1 MLKAAAGIDIVH
13 LAYKGPAAAVTAL
26 VAGEAQMYIE
36 SAPLILPLAQAGQ
49 LRVIAIAAEARI
61 AQLPDVPTTG
71 QSGFPSLVGG
81 YWAGIVAPARTSPS
95 ILNQLNAAINE
106 IMQSSEMQTNLAK
119 IGAYSRSGT
128 PEAFGAFIDAET
140 QKWSAVIKAAGVK
153 ID

>member
-1 MLKAAAGIDIVH
+1 
-13 LAYKGPAAAVTAL
+13 
-26 VAGEAQMYIE
+26 
-36 SAPLILPLAQAGQ
+36 
-49 LRVIAIAAEARI
+49 
-61 AQLPDVPTTG
+61 
-71 QSGFPSLVGG
+71 VGG

-128 PEAFGAFIDAET
+128 PEAFRAFIDSET